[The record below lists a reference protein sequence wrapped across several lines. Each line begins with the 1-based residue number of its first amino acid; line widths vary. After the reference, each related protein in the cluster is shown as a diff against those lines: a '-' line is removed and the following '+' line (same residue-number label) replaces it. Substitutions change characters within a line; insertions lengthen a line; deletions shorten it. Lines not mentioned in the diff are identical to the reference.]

1 MIKSRL
7 ALLFNLYTEY
17 VSVSLRKEKTMT
29 KKSSKNTAAVVRELL
44 EGTVN
49 SLGFDLWDVEYF
61 KEGADMYLRITI
73 DSPAGIDIT
82 DCERVHRVIDP
93 IIDEA
98 DPIDEAYRLEGS
110 SPVVE
115 RQLRTPSHFESCIG
129 ERVTVKLFSAIDGI
143 AETSG
148 KQLTGILKE
157 FDPASKDITVEAN
170 GKDIVIPWNIMSRT
184 NIYFDFGD

>member
-7 ALLFNLYTEY
+7 VLLFNLYTDFI
-17 VSVSLRKEKTMT
+17 SVFLRKEKTMA

-49 SLGFDLWDVEYF
+49 SLGFELWDVEYV

-73 DSPAGIDIT
+73 DSPSGIDIT

-98 DPIDEAYRLEGS
+98 DPIDEPYMLEVS
-110 SPVVE
+110 SPGVE
-115 RQLRTPSHFESCIG
+115 RQLRTPAHFEACIG
-129 ERVTVKLFSAIDGI
+129 ERITVKLFSAIDGI

-148 KQLTGILKE
+148 KQLTGILKA
-157 FDPASKDITVEAN
+157 FDASSKDITVEID
-170 GKDIVIPWNIMSRT
+170 GKDAVIPWNIMSRT

>member
-1 MIKSRL
+1 M
-7 ALLFNLYTEY
+7 AN
-17 VSVSLRKEKTMT
+17 
-29 KKSSKNTAAVVRELL
+29 KSSKNTAAIVRALL

-49 SLGFDLWDVEYF
+49 SLGFDLWDVEYV

-98 DPIDEAYRLEGS
+98 DPIDEAYMLEVS
-110 SPVVE
+110 SPGVE

-129 ERVTVKLFSAIDGI
+129 ERITVKLFSAIEGI
-143 AETSG
+143 TAAAG
-148 KQLTGILKE
+148 KQLTGILKA
-157 FDPASKDITVEAN
+157 FDTSSKDITVDVD
-170 GKDIVIPWNIMSRT
+170 GKDIIIPWNIMSRT

>member
-7 ALLFNLYTEY
+7 ALLFNLYTEL

-49 SLGFDLWDVEYF
+49 SLGFDLWDVEYV

-73 DSPAGIDIT
+73 DSPSGIDIT
-82 DCERVHRVIDP
+82 DCERVHRIIDP

-98 DPIDEAYRLEGS
+98 DPIDEAYMLEVS
-110 SPVVE
+110 SPGVE
-115 RQLRTPSHFESCIG
+115 RQLRTQKHFESCIG
-129 ERVTVKLFSAIDGI
+129 ERITVKLFSAIDGI
-143 AETSG
+143 PETAG
-148 KQLTGILKE
+148 KQLTGILKA
-157 FDPASKDITVEAN
+157 FDASSKDIIVETD
-170 GKDIVIPWNIMSRT
+170 GKDVVIPWNIMSRT

>member
-7 ALLFNLYTEY
+7 VLLFNLYTEY

-49 SLGFDLWDVEYF
+49 SLGFDLWDVEYV

-98 DPIDEAYRLEGS
+98 DPIDEAYMLEVS
-110 SPVVE
+110 SPGVE
-115 RQLRTPSHFESCIG
+115 RQLRTPSHF
-129 ERVTVKLFSAIDGI
+129 
-143 AETSG
+143 
-148 KQLTGILKE
+148 
-157 FDPASKDITVEAN
+157 
-170 GKDIVIPWNIMSRT
+170 
-184 NIYFDFGD
+184 